1 MEHANIATLREFHQ
15 RYRAEKQAIEQRLR
29 AEIEL
34 FRNELSKFNPHSHCE
49 IERWNIG
56 IYQSLLQRRGRLLRL
71 LFEQTN

>member
-34 FRNELSKFNPHSHCE
+34 FRNELDKFSPHSRCE
-49 IERWNIG
+49 IERWNFG
-56 IYQSLLQRRGRLLRL
+56 IYQELVQRRSRMLQL
-71 LFEQTN
+71 LFE